1 MQMGKIFT
9 IIRRFVMIQ
18 NGLYLAKIEINLNI
32 ICKINWISTGF
43 FFSYFFDEI
52 DMNLY
57 IEW

>member
-1 MQMGKIFT
+1 MQMDKIFT

-18 NGLYLAKIEINLNI
+18 NGLYLAKIEINLYI
-32 ICKINWISTGF
+32 ICKINWI